1 MLTSPA
7 INHLGN
13 FPLALYIY
21 FKGNFQEAWSH
32 EVNSQAPNFSFPSW
46 KNLKAGLHKHEEL
59 YSVFPS
65 AV

>member
-21 FKGNFQEAWSH
+21 FKGNVQEAWSH
-32 EVNSQAPNFSFPSW
+32 EVNSQAPNFSFPLVEKLESW
-46 KNLKAGLHKHEEL
+46 IAQ
-59 YSVFPS
+59 
-65 AV
+65 A